1 MSLPNRLTIFR
12 IFLTVVF
19 VFLLTQNGIAAKV
32 MAVIVFVMA
41 SLTDFYDGYYA
52 KKHNLVTDFGKL
64 MDPIADKFLIL
75 AAFFVFM
82 SMRLIAPWMFAV
94 ILIREVTVTAARL
107 QAMRQGRILA
117 AEPAG
122 KVKTVFQIA
131 AVFAILFFTIFVE
144 LTMKFHWPSSLIIP
158 LYQGIRLLMS
168 AVAAITFFSG
178 LSFLWNNRRFLHAAK
193 NPG

>member
-1 MSLPNRLTIFR
+1 MSLPNRLTILR
-12 IFLTVVF
+12 ILLTVVF
-19 VFLLTQNGIAAKV
+19 VFLLTQNGITFKI

-107 QAMRQGRILA
+107 QAMRTGRILA

-122 KVKTVFQIA
+122 KMKTVFQIM
-131 AVFAILFFTIFVE
+131 AVFAILFFMIFVE
-144 LTMKFHWPSSLIIP
+144 LTMRFHWPSSLIIP
-158 LYQGIRLLMS
+158 LYQGIGLWIS
-168 AVAAITFFSG
+168 AVVAITFFSG

-193 NPG
+193 NLG

>member
-12 IFLTVVF
+12 IVLTVVF

-32 MAVIVFVMA
+32 MAVIVFIMA

-122 KVKTVFQIA
+122 KMKTVFQIM
-131 AVFAILFFTIFVE
+131 AVFAILFFMIFVE

-168 AVAAITFFSG
+168 AVAAVTFFSG
-178 LSFLWNNRRFLHAAK
+178 LSFLWNNRRFLHAASRY
-193 NPG
+193 

>member
-12 IFLTVVF
+12 IVLTVVF

-32 MAVIVFVMA
+32 MAVIVFIMA

-122 KVKTVFQIA
+122 KIKTVFQIM
-131 AVFAILFFTIFVE
+131 AVFAILFFVIFVE
-144 LTMKFHWPSSLIIP
+144 LTMRFHWSSSLIIP
-158 LYQGIRLLMS
+158 LYQGIGLWMS
-168 AVAAITFFSG
+168 AVVAITFFSG
-178 LSFLWNNRRFLHAAK
+178 LSFLWNNRCFLHAAK
-193 NPG
+193 NSG